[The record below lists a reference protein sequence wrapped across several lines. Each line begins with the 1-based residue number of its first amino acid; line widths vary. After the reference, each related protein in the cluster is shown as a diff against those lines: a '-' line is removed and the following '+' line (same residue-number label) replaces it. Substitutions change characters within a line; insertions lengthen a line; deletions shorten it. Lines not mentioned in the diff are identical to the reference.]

1 MNIRR
6 LCILLLSLCT
16 GIYLPAQHSR
26 PFTFDSLFSRYPD
39 AFDSVLAH
47 KADYRLQV
55 LYTRIDRDAH
65 NVPHLTTYSLDADK
79 YYYYCASMMK
89 LPACALALEKLN
101 DLTQYRVS
109 MFDSLGIDSI
119 ACTQLSPEAM
129 MLGTPYSCLSQY
141 IKEMLLVSNNNAF
154 NPVYDFL
161 GQRAFQDRLYE
172 VGCPD
177 AVVSN
182 RYANCDTISNRK
194 CSPVSLYDRNTH
206 QLSYMQPCIINERPQ
221 FYAGPLSPLVGDAYL
236 AGGAVVNEPK
246 SFRYSNYIPL
256 SQLHRLLT
264 RIILPETQPATER
277 LRLTRNDYQYLYK
290 CMGMF
295 PRECAYPTY
304 DSIHYPDSYMKYFM
318 GLDTTTYTMPANLRI
333 FNKVGQAYGFMTD
346 CSYVVDTLNKVE
358 FFLSCSMY
366 LNADG
371 ILNDG
376 KYEYDQIGFPFFRN
390 LFNAVYTEEL
400 TRHRDY
406 KPVLHLPDFTDTL
419 LVKPGPPKWL
429 RIDSNASAAQM
440 EAILVSLADSM
451 WEDRKLPINYDNP
464 TSDEVFYRNLE
475 FALHSR
481 KSRGY
486 PFLALQQR
494 NISIVSSDNMQFR
507 IFSWDGQYPA
517 NRNATIFQFTDSN
530 SRVTI
535 RKPEDFKGNETQP
548 HLQYS
553 KIYAIDNFPIMIFDH
568 MSGDTTIVVPYYTYL
583 VLGCTSL
590 ASGGVEYMQSYDPY
604 WSEDK
609 NRRTNIRVEK
619 QPILSMDGR
628 IYYDI
633 IVEKKKG
640 TEHISYNPRTKVVAI
655 PFIIKKGKNF
665 KTRIRRFTYSGVMFK

>member
-6 LCILLLSLCT
+6 FYLLLLCLCT
-16 GIYLPAQHSR
+16 GTLLHAQHSAV
-26 PFTFDSLFSRYPD
+26 FSFDSLFARYPD

-47 KADYRLQV
+47 KADYRLQI

-65 NVPHLTTYSLDADK
+65 HVPHLTTYSLDADK

-89 LPACALALEKLN
+89 LPACALTLEKLN
-101 DLTQYRVS
+101 DLSQYRVT

-161 GQRAFQDRLYE
+161 GQRAFQDRLHE
-172 VGCPD
+172 IGCPD

-182 RYANCDTISNRK
+182 RYANCDTISNRR
-194 CSPVSLYDRNTH
+194 CSPVSLYDRHTH
-206 QLSYMQPCIINERPQ
+206 QLRYMQPCVINERPQ
-221 FYAGPLSPLVGDAYL
+221 FYAGPLSPLVGEGYL
-236 AGGAVVNEPK
+236 SGGAVVNEPK

-264 RIILPETQPATER
+264 RIVLPETQPAAER

-295 PRECAYPTY
+295 PRECAYPTF

-318 GLDTTTYTMPANLRI
+318 GLDTTTYTMPTNLRI

-346 CSYVVDTLNKVE
+346 CSYAVDTLNKVE

-390 LFNAVYTEEL
+390 LFNVVYTEEL

-406 KPVLHLPDFTDTL
+406 KPDLRLPDFTDTL

-440 EAILVSLADSM
+440 EAVLVALADSM
-451 WEDRKLPINYDNP
+451 WEDRRLPINYDNP
-464 TSDEVFYRNLE
+464 TSDEVFYRNLTI
-475 FALHSR
+475 ALRQPSTVA
-481 KSRGY
+481 Y
-486 PFLALQQR
+486 PFDALRQEHITILTSADKKLR
-494 NISIVSSDNMQFR
+494 V
-507 IFSWDGQYPA
+507 FSWDKNSDRTNYVLLQY
-517 NRNATIFQFTDSN
+517 TDSARIVL
-530 SRVTI
+530 SRVEDISTEVPPKLTYTHLYSVAAKSGPVYLLLGETAPGTGSTQYLQALRYQTGRPVSVKIFPSSDARQMYDALLVERHDSRSGI
-535 RKPEDFKGNETQP
+535 R
-548 HLQYS
+548 
-553 KIYAIDNFPIMIFDH
+553 
-568 MSGDTTIVVPYYTYL
+568 
-583 VLGCTSL
+583 
-590 ASGGVEYMQSYDPY
+590 YDP
-604 WSEDK
+604 
-609 NRRTNIRVEK
+609 R
-619 QPILSMDGR
+619 
-628 IYYDI
+628 
-633 IVEKKKG
+633 
-640 TEHISYNPRTKVVAI
+640 H
-655 PFIIKKGKNF
+655 
-665 KTRIRRFTYSGVMFK
+665 KTLTYSLRVRSGRKVKTQTRRLRFDGERFK